1 MSRFPFI
8 SVILLSL
15 LLHPSASCFAQES
28 YCVPVKAL
36 SESELA
42 FQSGEKM
49 YFTMHYE
56 FGAINSDVGSA
67 QVALDTVVFNGQK
80 VFRCVAK
87 GKTTRLFDFF
97 FKVREDFRSW
107 FTVDGLQPVKFS
119 RSCHEGHYRAT
130 NLYLYDWSDEGP
142 HIDADLF
149 STKQGQRSEV
159 LPLTRCTFDLPSLF
173 YFARNIDW
181 DNLEQGVKYPMTFA
195 IDDEIFNVYFIMHG
209 RETIK
214 VKGLGTV
221 KTVRFAA
228 KLLEGEVFKGDQDMR
243 IWISDDDNRLPVYVE
258 APILVGV
265 ASGRLHK
272 VEGLK
277 HPFTALTSNRK

>member
-28 YCVPVKAL
+28 CCVPVKAL

-67 QVALDTVVFNGQK
+67 QVALDTVVFNGRK
-80 VFRCVAK
+80 VFRCVAT

-181 DNLEQGVKYPMTFA
+181 DNLEEGVKYPMTFA

-265 ASGRLHK
+265 ASGRLNK

-277 HPFTALTSNRK
+277 HPFTALTANRK